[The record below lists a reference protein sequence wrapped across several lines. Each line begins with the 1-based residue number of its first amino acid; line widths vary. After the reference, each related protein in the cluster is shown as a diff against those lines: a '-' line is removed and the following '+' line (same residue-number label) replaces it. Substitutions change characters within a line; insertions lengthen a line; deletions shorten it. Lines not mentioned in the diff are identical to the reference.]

1 MTNLVVL
8 RGRLNRP
15 PGERLLPSGTRLATF
30 DLTVPAPAQAPA
42 LAAVA
47 AARRADA
54 VPLSWFDPPAWV
66 ADLGVGTELVVVGRV
81 RRRFFQGNGLQSR
94 TEVVVDHAAP
104 ARHTVRSAAV
114 VRRALS
120 VIDGLAGSP
129 DDEDQAARR
138 R

>member
-30 DLTVPAPAQAPA
+30 DLTVPAPAQERAG
-42 LAAVA
+42 
-47 AARRADA
+47 ARRADA

-66 ADLGVGTELVVVGRV
+66 ADLGVGTELLVVGRV

-120 VIDGLAGSP
+120 VIDGLADSP
-129 DDEDQAARR
+129 DDEDQAVRR

>member
-30 DLTVPAPAQAPA
+30 DLTVPAQAHAPA
-42 LAAVA
+42 GAG
-47 AARRADA
+47 RAEA

-120 VIDGLAGSP
+120 AIGIIIHEHHQNHLGNVRDFVSEG
-129 DDEDQAARR
+129 
-138 R
+138 

>member
-30 DLTVPAPAQAPA
+30 DLTVPAQAPA
-42 LAAVA
+42 AAA

>member
-30 DLTVPAPAQAPA
+30 DLTVPAPVPAKAPA
-42 LAAVA
+42 G
-47 AARRADA
+47 ARRADA

-66 ADLGVGTELVVVGRV
+66 ADLGVGTELLVVGRV

-120 VIDGLAGSP
+120 VIDGLADSP
-129 DDEDQAARR
+129 DDEDQAVRR

>member
-8 RGRLNRP
+8 RGHLNRAP
-15 PGERLLPSGTRLATF
+15 AERLLPSGTRLATF
-30 DLTVPAPAQAPA
+30 DLTVPATVQPSGHAGGP
-42 LAAVA
+42 
-47 AARRADA
+47 RAEA

-66 ADLGVGTELVVVGRV
+66 ADLVIGAELVVAGRV

-104 ARHTVRSAAV
+104 ARHTVRAAAV
-114 VRRALS
+114 VKRALS
-120 VIDGLAGSP
+120 VIDGLADSR
-129 DDEDQAARR
+129 DEEVQTVRR